1 MRRTRTRG
9 LAVLGTA
16 LLVAVALA
24 ACGGGG
30 GSSTTSSTTS
40 TTNAADTHGA
50 TNATGASA
58 SRTALVACLK
68 KYGVTLP
75 SSFGGG
81 FGRFGATG
89 ASGRRFP
96 TGATGASGRR
106 FPFGG
111 TGASGRHFPFGASGA
126 SGPRFGGGG
135 FGGTGASGAFGDN
148 SKLAAALAKCGGFT
162 GGFGDFGASGRRGP
176 AGVST
181 QVRTEITSFV
191 TCMRKDGVSLPNP
204 NFSGSGSVFGNV
216 NQTTAS
222 FKAAYAKC
230 QGILTYLH
238 HRGQT
243 GATGSTTT

>member
-1 MRRTRTRG
+1 MRRTTTRG

-30 GSSTTSSTTS
+30 GSTKTSSTPS

-50 TNATGASA
+50 TGASGASA

-96 TGATGASGRR
+96 
-106 FPFGG
+106 FGG
-111 TGASGRHFPFGASGA
+111 TGA

-135 FGGTGASGAFGDN
+135 FGGTGASGAFGGN

-162 GGFGDFGASGRRGP
+162 GGFGGFGASGGRGP

-181 QVRTEITSFV
+181 QIRTEITSFV
-191 TCMRKDGVSLPNP
+191 ACMRKNGESLPTP
-204 NFSGSGSVFGNV
+204 NLSGTGSVFGNV
-216 NQTTAS
+216 NETTAT

-238 HRGQT
+238 HRGPAT